1 MQLVDNLKEWNCIFG
16 KLPTIDELLDPAEE
30 RDMGESPTFEGG
42 DKEIADAVRHEVAV
56 SNSEVINVDSDDGDS
71 DDDDDTHP
79 SVTRADL
86 INWCQH
92 LEASCMQY
100 GDPQFSLN
108 LSSQLRVFRA
118 KLQQEQPVTMMQTS
132 LDQFFVV

>member
-1 MQLVDNLKEWNCIFG
+1 MQLVDNLKERNRIFG

-42 DKEIADAVRHEVAV
+42 DKEIADAVRREAAIP
-56 SNSEVINVDSDDGDS
+56 NSEVINVDSDDGNS

-86 INWCQH
+86 INWCQR
-92 LEASCMQY
+92 L
-100 GDPQFSLN
+100 
-108 LSSQLRVFRA
+108 
-118 KLQQEQPVTMMQTS
+118 
-132 LDQFFVV
+132 